1 MRYTVLGA
9 LAEGGQCHGVEGR
22 DRGRGQR
29 GESNTVDAHNTTVSL
44 ES

>member
-9 LAEGGQCHGVEGR
+9 LAEQPVPES
-22 DRGRGQR
+22 RGWDR
-29 GESNTVDAHNTTVSL
+29 GESNTVDAHDTTVSL